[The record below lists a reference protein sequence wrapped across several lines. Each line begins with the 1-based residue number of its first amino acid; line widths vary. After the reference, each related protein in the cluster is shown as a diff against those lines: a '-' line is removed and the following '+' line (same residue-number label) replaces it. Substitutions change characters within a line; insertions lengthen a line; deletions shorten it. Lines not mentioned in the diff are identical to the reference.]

1 MGGDASFVTP
11 SFISESG
18 DAYAGAP
25 LPKARRSLSL
35 GMFVNLACRVIKGG
49 MPSYDTD
56 LHEWTKEQ
64 ADALRRRAANE
75 LDWDN
80 LAEEIESLGNSE
92 RREIRSRLKNLLVHL
107 LKWKYQPE
115 GQCGSWRGSIREA
128 RAQIEEVLLD
138 NPSLRP
144 LPAESLSRAYAYAR
158 GK

>member
-1 MGGDASFVTP
+1 
-11 SFISESG
+11 
-18 DAYAGAP
+18 
-25 LPKARRSLSL
+25 
-35 GMFVNLACRVIKGG
+35 
-49 MPSYDTD
+49 MPRYDTD
-56 LHEWTKEQ
+56 LYEWTKEQ

-107 LKWKYQPE
+107 LKWKYQPG

-128 RAQIEEVLLD
+128 REQIEEVLVD
-138 NPSLRP
+138 NPSLRS

-158 GK
+158 GKALEETGLYRLPEACPWTIEQILADDFVP